1 MTTIALTSL
10 YVRYSAYPMQRY
22 YIYKSDFTP
31 PVLYLFN
38 QSLYIFIN
46 VATLEIL

>member
-1 MTTIALTSL
+1 MPTIALTSL

-22 YIYKSDFTP
+22 SIYKYDFTP
-31 PVLYLFN
+31 PFLYLFD

-46 VATLEIL
+46 ATTSEIL